1 MAEAA
6 AAAAKKPGKKP
17 TAKAAKEFTFNWEAT
32 DRKGAKIKGSSVGP
46 SEALVK
52 SQLRKQGLNPI
63 KVSKKFSIPGFGG
76 GKIESQEIAIFS
88 RQMAT
93 MMTAGVPLVQALEI
107 VGRGHENQAM
117 AAMILGI
124 KANIEAGNTFAES
137 LGKYPLQFDDLF
149 VNLVNAGEKSGAL
162 ETLLDKIATYKEKTE
177 AIKKKVKKA
186 ITYPAAVVVVAFIVT
201 AILLIFVV
209 PQFEELFKGF
219 GADLPAF
226 TQMVV
231 DMSRALQTD
240 GLFIGAIVVAAVVAF
255 IEAYKR
261 SQALRELMDKV
272 ALRVPVIGDILYKSA
287 VARFARTLAT
297 MFAAG
302 VPLVDALDSVAGAA
316 GNIVFY
322 KAIIKIKD
330 QVSTG
335 QQLQLSMAQTGLFP
349 PMAVQM
355 IAIGEESGSLDAMA
369 GKVADFYESE
379 VDALVDALSS
389 LLEPMIMAI
398 LGVLV
403 GGLVVAMYLPIFKM
417 GAVV

>member
-1 MAEAA
+1 MAPSPVV
-6 AAAAKKPGKKP
+6 KPKP
-17 TAKAAKEFTFNWEAT
+17 VAKAAKEFTFVWEGT
-32 DRKGAKIKGSSVGP
+32 DRKGTKIKGSTIGP

-52 SQLRKQGLNPI
+52 SQLRKQGINPI
-63 KVSKKFSIPGFGG
+63 KVSKKSSFKLGG
-76 GKIESQEIAIFS
+76 GGNIESQDIAIFS

-93 MMTAGVPLVQALEI
+93 MMTAGVPLVQSLEI
-107 VGRGHENQAM
+107 VGRGHEKPKMTALIM
-117 AAMILGI
+117 GI
-124 KANIEAGNTFAES
+124 KQSIEGGNSFAES
-137 LGKYPLQFDDLF
+137 LALYPLQFDDLF

-186 ITYPAAVVVVAFIVT
+186 LTYPAAVVVVAFIVT

-231 DMSRALQTD
+231 DMSRALKTN
-240 GLFIGAIVVAAVVAF
+240 GFFIGVLIVGAFIGF
-255 IEAYKR
+255 IEAHKR
-261 SQALRELMDKV
+261 SRKLQELMDRLMLK
-272 ALRVPVIGDILYKSA
+272 LPVIGDILYKSA

-322 KAIIKIKD
+322 KGIMQIKD
-330 QVSTG
+330 GVSTG
-335 QQLQLSMAQTGLFP
+335 QQLQLCMEQSGLFP
-349 PMAVQM
+349 SMAVQM

-369 GKVADFYESE
+369 GKVAEFYESE

-403 GGLVVAMYLPIFKM
+403 GGLVIAMYLPIFKM
-417 GAVV
+417 GSVV

>member
-6 AAAAKKPGKKP
+6 AAAAKKPVKKP
-17 TAKAAKEFTFNWEAT
+17 TVKAAKEFTFTWEAT

-46 SEALVK
+46 SEALIK

-63 KVSKKFSIPGFGG
+63 KVAKKRSIGFGGG
-76 GKIESQEIAIFS
+76 GKIESQDVAIFS

-107 VGRGHENQAM
+107 VGRGHEKQAM
-117 AAMILGI
+117 ATMILGI

-137 LGKYPLQFDDLF
+137 LAKYPLQFDDLF

-226 TQMVV
+226 TQLVV
-231 DMSRALQTD
+231 DMSRALKSS
-240 GLFIGAIVVAAVVAF
+240 GLMIGLGIVGFIVGF
-255 IEAYKR
+255 IEIHKR
-261 SQALRELMDKV
+261 STKLQELMDRV
-272 ALRVPVIGDILYKSA
+272 MLRLPVLGDILYKSA

-322 KAIIKIKD
+322 KAIIRIKD

-335 QQLQLSMAQTGLFP
+335 QQLQLSMSQSGIFP

-417 GAVV
+417 GSVV

>member
-1 MAEAA
+1 MAQAA
-6 AAAAKKPGKKP
+6 VVKPKP
-17 TAKAAKEFTFNWEAT
+17 VKKAAKEFTFVWEGT
-32 DRKGAKIKGSSVGP
+32 DRKGAKLKGSSIGP
-46 SEALVK
+46 SEALIK
-52 SQLRKQGLNPI
+52 SHLRKQGINPI
-63 KVSKKFSIPGFGG
+63 KVTKKSSFKLGG
-76 GKIESQEIAIFS
+76 GKIESQDISIFS

-93 MMTAGVPLVQALEI
+93 MMTAGVPLVQSLEI
-107 VGRGHENQAM
+107 VSRGQEKPAM

-124 KANIEAGNTFAES
+124 KQSIEAGNSFAES
-137 LGKYPLQFDDLF
+137 LALYPLQFDDLF

-186 ITYPAAVVVVAFIVT
+186 LTYPAAVVVVAFIVT

-226 TQMVV
+226 TQLVV
-231 DMSRALQTD
+231 DMSR
-240 GLFIGAIVVAAVVAF
+240 GLKTHGFFVAVIGIGAF
-255 IEAYKR
+255 MGFMEAHKR
-261 SQALRELMDKV
+261 SRKMQELMDRLMLK
-272 ALRVPVIGDILYKSA
+272 LPVIGDILYKSA

-322 KAIIKIKD
+322 NGIIKIKD
-330 QVSTG
+330 GVATG
-335 QQLQLSMAQTGLFP
+335 QQLQLCMEQSGLFP
-349 PMAVQM
+349 SMAVQM

-369 GKVADFYESE
+369 GKVAEFYESE

-417 GAVV
+417 GSVV

>member
-1 MAEAA
+1 MAQ
-6 AAAAKKPGKKP
+6 AAAAKAPVKK
-17 TAKAAKEFTFNWEAT
+17 AVVKAAKEFTFAWEAT
-32 DRKGAKIKGSSVGP
+32 DRKGAKIKGSSIGP
-46 SEALVK
+46 SEALIK

-63 KVSKKFSIPGFGG
+63 KVSKKTTFSFGG
-76 GKIESQEIAIFS
+76 GKIESQDIAIFS

-93 MMTAGVPLVQALEI
+93 MMTAGVPLVQSLEI
-107 VGRGHENQAM
+107 VGRGHEKPAM
-117 AAMILGI
+117 AAMIMGI
-124 KANIEAGNTFAES
+124 KAHIEAGNTFAES

-162 ETLLDKIATYKEKTE
+162 ETLLEKIATYKEKTE

-186 ITYPAAVVVVAFIVT
+186 LTYPAAVVVVAFIVK

-209 PQFEELFKGF
+209 PQFEDLFKGF

-231 DMSRALQTD
+231 NLSRALKSQ
-240 GLFIGAIVVAAVVAF
+240 GIFIAFAMVGAVVAF
-255 IEAYKR
+255 IEAHKR
-261 SQALRELMDKV
+261 SVRLREIMDRVMLK
-272 ALRVPVIGDILYKSA
+272 VPVIGDILYKSA

-316 GNIVFY
+316 GSIVFY

-330 QVSTG
+330 GVSTG
-335 QQLQLSMAQTGLFP
+335 QQLQLCMAQTGLFP

-369 GKVADFYESE
+369 AKVADFYEAE

-417 GAVV
+417 GQVV

>member
-6 AAAAKKPGKKP
+6 AAAAKKPVKKP
-17 TAKAAKEFTFNWEAT
+17 TVKAAKEFTFNWEAT

-46 SEALVK
+46 SEALIK

-63 KVSKKFSIPGFGG
+63 KVAKKRSIGFGGG
-76 GKIESQEIAIFS
+76 GKIESQDVAIFS

-107 VGRGHENQAM
+107 VGRGHEKQAM
-117 AAMILGI
+117 ATMILGI

-137 LGKYPLQFDDLF
+137 LAKYPLQFDDLF

-226 TQMVV
+226 TQLVV
-231 DMSRALQTD
+231 DMSRALKSS
-240 GLFIGAIVVAAVVAF
+240 GLMIGLGIVGFIVGF
-255 IEAYKR
+255 IEIHKR
-261 SQALRELMDKV
+261 STKLQELMDRV
-272 ALRVPVIGDILYKSA
+272 MLRLPVLGDILYKSA

-322 KAIIKIKD
+322 KAIIRIKD

-335 QQLQLSMAQTGLFP
+335 QQLQLSMSQSGIFP

-417 GAVV
+417 GSVV

>member
-1 MAEAA
+1 MAQAA
-6 AAAAKKPGKKP
+6 VAKKAPPKV
-17 TAKAAKEFTFNWEAT
+17 AKIVKEFTFVWEAT

-46 SEALVK
+46 SEALIK

-63 KVSKKFSIPGFGG
+63 KVAKKSGFKLGG
-76 GKIESQEIAIFS
+76 KGKIESQDVAIFS

-107 VGRGHENQAM
+107 VGRGHEKAAM
-117 AAMILGI
+117 ADMILGI
-124 KANIEAGNTFAES
+124 KANIEAGNNFAES
-137 LGKYPLQFDDLF
+137 LAKYPLQFDDLF

-186 ITYPAAVVVVAFIVT
+186 ITYPAAVVVVAVIVT
-201 AILLIFVV
+201 SILLIFVV

-231 DMSRALQTD
+231 NMSRGLQQN
-240 GLFIGAIVVAAVVAF
+240 GLYVGFIGVGGVMAF
-255 IEAYKR
+255 LEAHKR
-261 SQALRELMDKV
+261 SPKLQEIMQRLMMK
-272 ALRVPVIGDILYKSA
+272 LPVIGDILYKSA

-322 KAIIKIKD
+322 KAIMKIKD
-330 QVSTG
+330 GVSTG
-335 QQLQLSMAQTGLFP
+335 QQLQLCMAQTGLFP

-369 GKVADFYESE
+369 GKVADFYEAE

-417 GAVV
+417 GQVV

>member
-1 MAEAA
+1 MAQ
-6 AAAAKKPGKKP
+6 AAAAKSAVKKP
-17 TAKAAKEFTFNWEAT
+17 AKVIKDHTFVWEGT
-32 DRKGAKIKGSSVGP
+32 DRKGQRIKGSTVGP
-46 SEALVK
+46 TEAMVK
-52 SQLRKQGLNPI
+52 GQLRKQGINPI
-63 KVSKKFSIPGFGG
+63 KVTKKSGFKLGGG
-76 GKIESQEIAIFS
+76 GKIESQDIAIFS

-107 VGRGHENQAM
+107 VGRGHEKPAM
-117 AAMILGI
+117 ADMILGI
-124 KANIEAGNTFAES
+124 KSHIEGGNSFAES
-137 LGKYPLQFDDLF
+137 LGQYPLYFDDLF

-186 ITYPAAVVVVAFIVT
+186 ITYPAAVVVVAVIVT
-201 AILLIFVV
+201 SILLIFVV

-231 DMSRALQTD
+231 NMSRALKSN
-240 GLFIGAIVVAAVVAF
+240 GLPIAVLFVGSIMAF
-255 IEAYKR
+255 IEMHKR
-261 SQALRELMDKV
+261 SAKLRELMDRLMLK
-272 ALRVPVIGDILYKSA
+272 LPVIGDILYKSA

-316 GNIVFY
+316 GNIIFY
-322 KAIIKIKD
+322 KAIMRIKD
-330 QVSTG
+330 GVSTG
-335 QQLQLSMAQTGLFP
+335 QQLQLCMSQTGLFP

-417 GAVV
+417 GQVV

>member
-6 AAAAKKPGKKP
+6 AAAKKAAPKKVV
-17 TAKAAKEFTFNWEAT
+17 AAKEFTFAWEAT

-46 SEALVK
+46 SEALIK

-63 KVSKKFSIPGFGG
+63 KVSKKTNLMAMFSGG
-76 GKIESQEIAIFS
+76 GKIESSEVAIFS

-107 VGRGHENQAM
+107 VGRGHDNQAM
-117 AAMILGI
+117 ATMILGI
-124 KANIEAGNTFAES
+124 KAHIEAGNTFAES
-137 LGKYPLQFDDLF
+137 LARYPLQFDDLF

-186 ITYPAAVVVVAFIVT
+186 LTYPAAVVVVAFIVT

-231 DMSRALQTD
+231 NMSRALKSQ
-240 GLFIGAIVVAAVVAF
+240 GIGIAF
-255 IEAYKR
+255 IIIASVMVFLEAHKR
-261 SQALRELMDKV
+261 SRKLQELMDRLMLK
-272 ALRVPVIGDILYKSA
+272 LPVIGDILYKSA

-316 GNIVFY
+316 GNVVFY
-322 KAIIKIKD
+322 NGIIRIKD
-330 QVSTG
+330 GVSTG
-335 QQLQLSMAQTGLFP
+335 QQLQLCMAQSGLFP
-349 PMAVQM
+349 AMAVQM

-369 GKVADFYESE
+369 AKVADFYEAE

-417 GAVV
+417 GSVV

>member
-6 AAAAKKPGKKP
+6 AVKGAPKKAPVKI
-17 TAKAAKEFTFNWEAT
+17 TKEHTFVWEGT
-32 DRKGAKIKGSSVGP
+32 DRKGAKLKGSTVGP
-46 SEALVK
+46 SESMVK
-52 SQLRKQGLNPI
+52 SQLRKQGINPI
-63 KVSKKFSIPGFGG
+63 KVSKKASFKFGGG
-76 GKIESQEIAIFS
+76 GKIESQDIAIFS

-93 MMTAGVPLVQALEI
+93 MMTAGVPLVQSLEI
-107 VGRGHENQAM
+107 VGRGHEKPAM
-117 AAMILGI
+117 GDMIMGI
-124 KANIEAGNTFAES
+124 KAHIEAGNTFAES
-137 LGKYPLQFDDLF
+137 LGKYPLQFNDLF

-162 ETLLDKIATYKEKTE
+162 ETLLDKIATYQEKTE

-186 ITYPAAVVVVAFIVT
+186 LTYPAAVVVVAVIVT
-201 AILLIFVV
+201 SILLIFVV

-231 DMSRALQTD
+231 DLSRALKTN
-240 GLFIGAIVVAAVVAF
+240 GIPIVIVLVLFVVGF
-255 IEAYKR
+255 LEAHKR
-261 SQALRELMDKV
+261 SAKLRKLMDRLMLK
-272 ALRVPVIGDILYKSA
+272 LPVIGDILYKSA

-316 GNIVFY
+316 GSIVFNE
-322 KAIIKIKD
+322 AILKIKD
-330 QVSTG
+330 GVSTG
-335 QQLQLSMAQTGLFP
+335 QQLQLCMAQTGLFP

-369 GKVADFYESE
+369 GKVADFYEAE

-417 GAVV
+417 GQVV

>member
-1 MAEAA
+1 MAQAA
-6 AAAAKKPGKKP
+6 LKTQKKSR
-17 TAKAAKEFTFNWEAT
+17 TKEFTFAWEGT
-32 DRKGAKIKGSSVGP
+32 DRKGARISGSSVGT
-46 SEALVK
+46 SEALIK
-52 SQLRKQGLNPI
+52 SELRKQGITPI
-63 KVSKKFSIPGFGG
+63 RVNKRIRLKLGGG
-76 GKIESQEIAIFS
+76 GKITGQDIAIFS
-88 RQMAT
+88 RQMST
-93 MMTAGVPLVQALEI
+93 MMAAGVPLVQALEI
-107 VGRGHENQAM
+107 VSRGHEKPAM
-117 AAMILGI
+117 GEMIMDI
-124 KANIEAGNTFAES
+124 KSSIEGGNSFSES
-137 LGKYPLQFDDLF
+137 LGRHPLYFDDLF

-186 ITYPAAVVVVAFIVT
+186 ITYPAAVLVVAAIVT
-201 AILLIFVV
+201 SILLIFVV
-209 PQFEELFKGF
+209 PQFEDLFKGF

-226 TQMVV
+226 TQLVV
-231 DMSRALQTD
+231 NMSR
-240 GLFIGAIVVAAVVAF
+240 GLKSNGVFVAMVVAAAIVGF
-255 IEAYKR
+255 IQAHKR
-261 SQALRELMDKV
+261 SSKLRENMDRLMMK
-272 ALRVPVIGDILYKSA
+272 LPVIGDILYKSS
-287 VARFARTLAT
+287 VARFARTLST

-322 KAIIKIKD
+322 KAIMSIKE

-335 QQLQLSMAQTGLFP
+335 QQLQLSMAQTNLFP
-349 PMAVQM
+349 SMAVQM

-398 LGVLV
+398 LGVLI

-417 GAVV
+417 GQAV

>member
-6 AAAAKKPGKKP
+6 ATAAKKPAGKKP
-17 TAKAAKEFTFNWEAT
+17 TVKAAKEYTFSWEAT

-46 SEALVK
+46 SEALIK

-63 KVSKKFSIPGFGG
+63 KVSKKFSLKLGG
-76 GKIESQEIAIFS
+76 GKIETSEVAIFS

-117 AAMILGI
+117 ATMILGI

-137 LGKYPLQFDDLF
+137 LAKYPLQFDDLF

-231 DMSRALQTD
+231 DMSRALQSD
-240 GLFIGAIVVAAVVAF
+240 GLLIGAIVVAAVVAF
-255 IEAYKR
+255 IEAHKR

-322 KAIIKIKD
+322 KAIMRIKD

-335 QQLQLSMAQTGLFP
+335 QQLQLSMSQSGIFP

-369 GKVADFYESE
+369 SKVADFYESE

-417 GAVV
+417 GSVV

>member
-6 AAAAKKPGKKP
+6 AVAKKAPPKKVV
-17 TAKAAKEFTFNWEAT
+17 AAKEFTFTWEAT
-32 DRKGAKIKGSSVGP
+32 DRKGAKIQGSSIGP
-46 SEALVK
+46 SEALIK

-63 KVSKKFSIPGFGG
+63 KVSKKSSFSLGGG
-76 GKIESQEIAIFS
+76 GKIESQDIAIFS

-93 MMTAGVPLVQALEI
+93 MMTAGVPLVQSLEI
-107 VGRGHENQAM
+107 VGRGHEKPKM
-117 AAMILGI
+117 ASMIMGI
-124 KANIEAGNTFAES
+124 KAHIEAGNTFAES
-137 LGKYPLQFDDLF
+137 LGMYPLQFDDLF

-162 ETLLDKIATYKEKTE
+162 ETLLEKIATYKEKTE

-186 ITYPAAVVVVAFIVT
+186 LTYPAAVVVVAFIVT

-231 DMSRALQTD
+231 NMSRALKTN
-240 GLFIGAIVVAAVVAF
+240 GLFIGFVIVAAIVGF
-255 IEAYKR
+255 LEAHKR
-261 SQALRELMDKV
+261 SVKLREIMDRVMLK
-272 ALRVPVIGDILYKSA
+272 VPVIGDILYKSA

-316 GNIVFY
+316 GSIVFY

-330 QVSTG
+330 GVSTG
-335 QQLQLSMAQTGLFP
+335 QQLQLCMAQTGLFP

-369 GKVADFYESE
+369 GKVADFYEAE

-403 GGLVVAMYLPIFKM
+403 GGLVVAMYLPIFKL

>member
-6 AAAAKKPGKKP
+6 AAAKKAPLKKVQV
-17 TAKAAKEFTFNWEAT
+17 TKEFTFTWEAT
-32 DRKGAKIKGSSVGP
+32 DRKGAKIKGSTIGP
-46 SEALVK
+46 TEASIK
-52 SQLRKQGLNPI
+52 AQLRKQGLNPI
-63 KVSKKFSIPGFGG
+63 KVAKKRSFGFGG
-76 GKIESQEIAIFS
+76 KGKIEAQDIAIFS

-93 MMTAGVPLVQALEI
+93 MMTAGVPLVQSLEI
-107 VGRGHENQAM
+107 VGRGHEKPAM
-117 AAMILGI
+117 SDMIMGI

-186 ITYPAAVVVVAFIVT
+186 LTYPAAVVVVAVIVT
-201 AILLIFVV
+201 AVLLIFVV
-209 PQFEELFKGF
+209 PQFEDLFKGF

-231 DMSRALQTD
+231 NLSRSLKSNGIPI
-240 GLFIGAIVVAAVVAF
+240 GLGIVVSFVAF
-255 IEAYKR
+255 IEAHKR
-261 SQALRELMDKV
+261 SLKLREFMDKLM
-272 ALRVPVIGDILYKSA
+272 LRLPVIGDILYKSA

-302 VPLVDALDSVAGAA
+302 VPLVDALESVAGAA

-322 KAIIKIKD
+322 KAILRIKEG
-330 QVSTG
+330 VSTG
-335 QQLQLSMAQTGLFP
+335 QQLQLCMAQTGMFP

-369 GKVADFYESE
+369 SKVADFYESE

-417 GAVV
+417 GQVV